1 MSDST
6 IHLKRQYSSRQPR
19 PGLPFRTTPR
29 RAATLLLP
37 LLLILLLP
45 YPGRTAS
52 LEPAAADNS
61 PRQLVTRLQEKY
73 RRVTSLGFD
82 FTQVTRGSGRE
93 RHGQGNAVF
102 LRPRVTGSDSDKDLP
117 RAVMRWNYTAP
128 DRQVI
133 LNDGRE
139 LSIYNIGERQLIIT
153 PARELNNDI
162 TYAFFAGTRNLLDD
176 FRAVPPDPR
185 LVFSLADR
193 PLQAVRLL
201 PRKPQAQVKS
211 VQLWVD
217 DKLLIHHLVIEDHFD
232 SITELTFTNIHLDS
246 VDVHDPDQVRRIV
259 DLQLQPGT
267 EIITR

>member
-1 MSDST
+1 MV
-6 IHLKRQYSSRQPR
+6 HLKRQY
-19 PGLPFRTTPR
+19 PFRQAGPGILFPMRTCRP
-29 RAATLLLP
+29 AALP
-37 LLLILLLP
+37 LTLLLILLFPHLGRAAA
-45 YPGRTAS
+45 PG
-52 LEPAAADNS
+52 PAAADNS

-73 RRVTSLGFD
+73 RRVTSLSFD
-82 FTQVTRGSGRE
+82 FTQVTRSSGRE
-93 RHGQGNAVF
+93 RHGRGNAVF
-102 LRPRVTGSDSDKDLP
+102 LRPQAAGSDGGDLP

-139 LSIYNIGERQLIIT
+139 LSIYNIGEQQLIVT

-176 FRAVPPDPR
+176 FRAAPPDPR

-193 PLQAVRLL
+193 SLQAVRLL

-232 SITELTFTNIHLDS
+232 SITELTFTNIRLNN
-246 VDVHDPDQVRRIV
+246 VDVHDPDQVRRII